1 MDILIHEKH
10 PPSPVARLASLLD
23 SLFHHQPITPDV
35 REWLLKAFL
44 HYLHHGGEYPLDR
57 FLGLAP
63 IDAGTSSLSTRLGL
77 LKRNLHLAAALRS
90 IALDESVTGWGRCR
104 RLAGEIAKFE
114 GRVWKLYRRLPE
126 PPDNWPEWQQ
136 DLFRAY
142 QTGMRIPRT
151 AHGLYAIVNQIDGV
165 SFNAPGVKLL
175 ASLTRLQSK

>member
-1 MDILIHEKH
+1 MDMLLREMH

-23 SLFHHQPITPDV
+23 SIFHNQPITPDV

-63 IDAGTSSLSTRLGL
+63 VDAGTSSLSTRLGL

-90 IALDESVTGWGRCR
+90 VALDESVTNWGRCQ
-104 RLAGEIAKFE
+104 RLAGEIRKFE
-114 GRVWKLYRRLPE
+114 GHVWALYRHLPE
-126 PPDNWPEWQQ
+126 PPESWPEWQQ

-142 QTGMRIPRT
+142 QTGVRTPRT
-151 AHGLYAIVNQIDGV
+151 VHGLYAIVNQIDGV

>member
-1 MDILIHEKH
+1 MDALLRDEH

-23 SLFHHQPITPDV
+23 SLLHSRQISADV
-35 REWLLKAFL
+35 REWLITSFL

-77 LKRNLHLAAALRS
+77 LKRNLHLAASLRS
-90 IALDESVTGWGRCR
+90 IALDEAITRWGRCQ
-104 RLAGEIAKFE
+104 RLAGEVAKFE
-114 GRVWKLYRRLPE
+114 GHVWKLYRHLPM
-126 PPDNWPEWQQ
+126 PPESWPHWQQ

-142 QTGMRIPRT
+142 QTGVRIPRT
-151 AHGLYAIVNQIDGV
+151 AHGLHAAVNQIDGV

-175 ASLTRLQSK
+175 ASLTRIQSK